1 MTIRELHYA
10 VDGYIE
16 AHGMEKAPDY
26 DELLDMLEDSM
37 PTLSIVGKPGAIST

>member
-26 DELLDMLEDSM
+26 DDLLDMLEDAE
-37 PTLSIVGKPGAIST
+37 PTLSIVGKPGTRTT